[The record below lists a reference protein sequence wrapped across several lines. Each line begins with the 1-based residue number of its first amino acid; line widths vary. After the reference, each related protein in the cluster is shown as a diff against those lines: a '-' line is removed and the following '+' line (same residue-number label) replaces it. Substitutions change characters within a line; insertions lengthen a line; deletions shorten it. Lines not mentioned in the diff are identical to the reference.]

1 MHGRQPV
8 QVEAVT
14 EEELRSALEMD
25 WDKELRQQTIQLRTK
40 LLCLLKNNFIDE
52 RVFNK
57 LLCVQGKFMI
67 CVTWQNIKFEQMI

>member
-14 EEELRSALEMD
+14 EEELRSAMEMD
-25 WDKELRQQTIQLRTK
+25 WDKEHRQHTMQLRTR

-57 LLCVQGKFMI
+57 LLRMQGKFMI
-67 CVTWQNIKFEQMI
+67 SVTWQNIKLKQMI